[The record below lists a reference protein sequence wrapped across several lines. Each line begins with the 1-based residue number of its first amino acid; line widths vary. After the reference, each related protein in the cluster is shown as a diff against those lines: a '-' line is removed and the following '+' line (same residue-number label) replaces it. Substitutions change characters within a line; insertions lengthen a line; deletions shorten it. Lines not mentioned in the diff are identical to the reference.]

1 MENKYPMFEAMRN
14 AYAQGQEDETLL
26 PLVLTTNHG
35 NSLGRISDGDS
46 VIFYNIRGER
56 EIELTRSLTEDNFK
70 EFPVEKSMHLNF
82 ATMIEYQKDLNVD
95 AAFPPDEIIKDT
107 LSEIIANNKI
117 KVKVAIFGCKSSF
130 FIFSPSVYNCVCKT
144 YLRFVTFSGKLMKNI

>member
-117 KVKVAIFGCKSSF
+117 SQVKITEAEKATHVGFFFMLIFLSEEIKMNGTGL
-130 FIFSPSVYNCVCKT
+130 SV
-144 YLRFVTFSGKLMKNI
+144 